1 MLNRKKGVAKVPP
14 FKLHFTAKKNR
25 GTVQLLMN
33 QLRFK
38 RTFFMF
44 LYIEIF
50 GRDLAQREKFFFL
63 DFS

>member
-38 RTFFMF
+38 RTILCFYTSKY
-44 LYIEIF
+44 LGDIW
-50 GRDLAQREKFFFL
+50 LKEKSFFL

>member
-1 MLNRKKGVAKVPP
+1 MIKNWTLNVKNKTINTAKNSLNLSIENIQS
-14 FKLHFTAKKNR
+14 FLNFTAKKNR

-44 LYIEIF
+44 
-50 GRDLAQREKFFFL
+50 
-63 DFS
+63 

>member
-33 QLRFK
+33 QLRFQ
-38 RTFFMF
+38 RTFLQGDF
-44 LYIEIF
+44 LTGPPLDLLSV
-50 GRDLAQREKFFFL
+50 GR
-63 DFS
+63 